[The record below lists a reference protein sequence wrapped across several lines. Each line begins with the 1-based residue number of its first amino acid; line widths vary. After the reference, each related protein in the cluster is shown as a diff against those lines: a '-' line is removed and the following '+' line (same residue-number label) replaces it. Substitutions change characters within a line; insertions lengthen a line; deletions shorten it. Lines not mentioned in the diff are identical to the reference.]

1 MAQLKD
7 TVVAGSL
14 RATDTVYANTVQA
27 KVIEAPTTSNGTTYG
42 PGTNGQVLKSNGT
55 SAYWA
60 SDSAGVTSVTINAT
74 SPVVSS
80 ATGAITSTGTRTI
93 SLADGYGDTKNPYAA
108 KAKNVVL
115 AGPSSG
121 NNAAPTFRALVADD
135 LPDASTSAQGVVQLS
150 DATNSTSTT
159 LAATANAVKKAYD
172 LANGKTANTGT
183 VTKVSTGAGLTGG
196 DITTTGTVKAA
207 LTSETNLTNAAA
219 DGTETSGRVY
229 PVRLDKNG
237 KLAVNVPWT
246 NTNSSYLTAHQ
257 TIKQDGVTGATVNRF
272 GTCSTAAGTAAKT
285 VSITTG
291 TFNLEAGARVSVHF
305 SNANTANSPTL
316 NVNSKGAKNI
326 FHKGA
331 QITNGTNK
339 ALLAGVVDF
348 IYDGTQWHLIGN
360 YIDTDT
366 NTKVTS
372 VGNHYTPSGG
382 TTIAST
388 ATEAP
393 VGGIQ
398 YAEYITLTKDAAG
411 HVTDLGQS
419 VGTLKSETAASNG
432 TTLSLVTT
440 GEKATWNAKTTNTGT
455 VTKVST
461 GVGLTGGDITSTG
474 TVKAALTS
482 ETKLTNAAADGTE
495 TSGRVYPVRLD
506 KNGKLAV
513 NVPWTNVNSGYA
525 TSGHTHTLGIAAD
538 SGTNELSLAANTKYK
553 ITAGG
558 DSFVFTTPKDTTYSA
573 ATTSA
578 AGLMSAADKTKLTA
592 MGNAAIFHGTC
603 DTAAATVDKVVT
615 CADFAAANLVKGA
628 IIYVTFTHTNSAAV
642 ASITMNVNSTGAKR
656 LRCVRNGAVQD
667 LPGVGYIT
675 GNQTHVFTYDGTSWN
690 TSVDYNSNT
699 TYALNGCLYGTSGA
713 NYTADSVFYRY
724 QLLFQMNDSEV
735 TPLNNYNS
743 VNGVVSNKTMLTSVQ
758 FDPFGH
764 IFYWNSSGSIAANGA
779 IRGDYLY
786 NSCNIDLRY
795 TFNVTSNLTTSKD
808 VYLKVSPQTNGLVK
822 LASATPLVQTLPTS
836 NDGYWYIF
844 LGRAYSTTNIVL
856 EQHHPV
862 YYHDGTGIC
871 EALKPEIRREASK
884 AIVKYGPSSA
894 FSSLPVTFEDD
905 SITADMVVL
914 NYVLSNPTA
923 QINNWTVTTAA
934 GSLTISGQV
943 RGSTTITLYL
953 GRCEQEA

>member
-1 MAQLKD
+1 MAILKD
-7 TVVAGSL
+7 TVVSGSL
-14 RATDTVYANTVQA
+14 RATDTVYADTVQT
-27 KVIEAPTTSNGTTYG
+27 KTIEAPTTSNGTTYG
-42 PGTNGQVLKSNGT
+42 PGTNGQVLKSNG
-55 SAYWA
+55 SSVYWA
-60 SDSAGVTSVTINAT
+60 TDNNAGGTVTSVRVQAT
-74 SPVVSS
+74 SPVTSSVNTAQS
-80 ATGAITSTGTRTI
+80 ATLNTTI
-93 SLADGYGDTKNPYAA
+93 ALADGYGDTKNPYAA

-196 DITTTGTVKAA
+196 DITTTGTVKAN
-207 LTSETNLTNAAA
+207 LTSETKLTNAAA

-246 NTNSSYLTAHQ
+246 N
-257 TIKQDGVTGATVNRF
+257 
-272 GTCSTAAGTAAKT
+272 
-285 VSITTG
+285 
-291 TFNLEAGARVSVHF
+291 
-305 SNANTANSPTL
+305 
-316 NVNSKGAKNI
+316 VNSGYATSGHTHSLSI
-326 FHKGA
+326 A
-331 QITNGTNK
+331 TDSGTNE
-339 ALLAGVVDF
+339 LTLAHSTKYKITAGGDSFVF
-348 IYDGTQWHLIGN
+348 TMPASGN
-360 YIDTDT
+360 TD
-366 NTKVTS
+366 TKVTS

-382 TTIAST
+382 TPIDST
-388 ATEAP
+388 TAEAP
-393 VGGIQ
+393 AGGIL
-398 YAEYITLTKDAAG
+398 YAENISITKDAAG
-411 HVTDLGQS
+411 HVTGLSQLS
-419 VGTLKSETAASNG
+419 GTLKSETAASGG

-461 GVGLTGGDITSTG
+461 GAGLTGGDITSTG

-525 TSGHTHTLGIAAD
+525 TSGHTHTLGIATD
-538 SGTNELSLAANTKYK
+538 SGTNELTLAANTKYK

-558 DSFVFTTPKDTTYSA
+558 DSFVFTTPKDNNTTYSA
-573 ATTSA
+573 ATTSD
-578 AGLMSAADKTKLTA
+578 AGLMSAADKTKLNA

-615 CADFAAANLVKGA
+615 CADFAAADLVKGA

-642 ASITMNVNSTGAKR
+642 ASITMNVNGTGAKR

-675 GNQTHVFTYDGTSWN
+675 ANQTHVFTYDGTSWN

-724 QLLFQMNDSEV
+724 QLLFQINDTKL
-735 TPLNNYNS
+735 TPFNNYNS
-743 VNGVVSNKTMLTSVQ
+743 SGGVVSNKTMLTSVQ

-764 IFYWNSSGSIAANGA
+764 IFYWNSTGTINANAA

-795 TFNVTSNLTTSKD
+795 TFNVTSNLTASKD

-822 LASATPLVQTLPTS
+822 MASATPLVQTLPTS

-844 LGRAYSTTNIVL
+844 LGRAYNTTNIVL

-862 YYHDGTGIC
+862 YYHDGSGVC
-871 EALKPEIRREASK
+871 EVLKPEIQREIAKNGGSS
-884 AIVKYGPSSA
+884 IVGVQKTSV
-894 FSSLPVTFEDD
+894 SSLPTTISNALIKD
-905 SITADMVVL
+905 TMYVL
-914 NYVLSNPTA
+914 QATLSNPHA
-923 QINNWTVTTAA
+923 QMGKWTITTAN
-934 GSLTISGQV
+934 GSATVSGNIH
-943 RGSTTITLYL
+943 GSTDITLLL
-953 GRCEQEA
+953 G